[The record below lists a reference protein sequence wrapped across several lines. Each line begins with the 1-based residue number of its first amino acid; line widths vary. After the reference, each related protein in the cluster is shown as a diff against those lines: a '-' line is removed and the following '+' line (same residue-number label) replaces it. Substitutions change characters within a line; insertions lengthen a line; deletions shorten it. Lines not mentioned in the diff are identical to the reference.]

1 MAEAGSTV
9 VDMQDM
15 YFRLTMD
22 IFTYIAFGED
32 LKSVERDKQH
42 EFAVAFDEVRRSVGG
57 PMID

>member
-1 MAEAGSTV
+1 
-9 VDMQDM
+9 MQDM